1 MSMWI
6 QCGGLEVQLDL
17 GQDYNTQL
25 ESNSGANKEKRED
38 ESRKKRKRSR
48 SRSKDRHMHKESKK
62 PKDKRRKIAGDGG
75 MGSISLTDMGAG
87 EIGDPGTAE
96 SLSIEE
102 TNKLRAKLGLS
113 PLDLGNV
120 SKADSDECKPRNSDT
135 EFVHVPA
142 KDLTRAKQVE
152 KLQEKIITAKEKREL
167 LSKLREVKSL
177 GSGEETSV
185 SSWVEKMRSKEKA
198 KLEAEKREQMLTEM
212 DAVFGVSAV
221 VEERIRPKKLKPEYS
236 SASLEGLK
244 VEHSVDRFSEGKPII
259 LTLKDSD
266 VLTEDASD
274 VLTNVNLEDE
284 ERAEKNRE
292 NQRKLA
298 GLGGILQDEDEDV
311 VMGLRAKGILEKYD
325 VEISGPKKAEFILEA
340 NGTYATDHERT
351 LRRLQEELQT
361 TRQSLEDQEL
371 RPAADFYTADE
382 MAQFKKKKRRKVQRR
397 ILRADDLIPD
407 PGAASTVST
416 DHGSRGRREMQETA
430 GPALKEEGEVV
441 DVKKVE
447 EDIKPPAL
455 APLTGLNPAIAALLS
470 VQTIPE
476 EEEQI
481 DTGDE
486 DVANQW
492 SAEPLEPDNL
502 QLELEKTLSRV
513 RNANLA
519 KCVPQPEERL
529 QMVMKE
535 VESETFV
542 PKAQNG
548 NSGGDGGGLV
558 FDATAEFFKQISGGL
573 QNDVTAKMVKREAE
587 AELEVAEVEVQR
599 RQPVREKDS
608 RSERAPEKK
617 ERHRDS
623 SSRYTSS
630 TKHSSS
636 SHRHYEE
643 KASMS
648 KSSGSSTRSKEGKE
662 REDISTISFT
672 PTASAGGG
680 VFEEEPALNQGVF
693 SALLLAQ
700 KKGYVEEEK
709 EKERPMGQLVNLM
722 AKHYVK
728 EDVRYDDI
736 DAKFAKRERYNGPLC
751 DFREKSSYK
760 PDVKLYYVDEMGRNL
775 TPKEAFRQLSHKFH
789 GKGSG
794 KKKTERRTKKIIE
807 EALIKNSVGSD
818 TPLGTLDKLNKKL
831 EKQGTPYVVLSGKG
845 STTRSLMK

>member
-1 MSMWI
+1 MVAANAREGCASA
-6 QCGGLEVQLDL
+6 QNCP
-17 GQDYNTQL
+17 
-25 ESNSGANKEKRED
+25 SSSGEPY
-38 ESRKKRKRSR
+38 S
-48 SRSKDRHMHKESKK
+48 
-62 PKDKRRKIAGDGG
+62 
-75 MGSISLTDMGAG
+75 
-87 EIGDPGTAE
+87 
-96 SLSIEE
+96 
-102 TNKLRAKLGLS
+102 KLRAKLGLA
-113 PLDLGNV
+113 PLDLGGD
-120 SKADSDECKPRNSDT
+120 SKADSDEAKPRNSDT
-135 EFVHVPA
+135 DFVHAPA
-142 KDLTRAKQVE
+142 KDLTKAKQAE
-152 KLQEKIITAKEKREL
+152 KLQEKIATAKEKREL

-177 GSGEETSV
+177 SSGEETTV
-185 SSWVEKMRSKEKA
+185 SSWVEKMRLKEKA
-198 KLEAEKREQMLTEM
+198 KLEAEKREQMLIEM
-212 DAVFGVSAV
+212 DAEFGVSAV
-221 VEERIRPKKLKPEYS
+221 VADRIRPKKLKPEYS

-244 VEHSVDRFSEGKPII
+244 VEHSVDRFSEAEPII

-266 VLTEDASD
+266 ILAEDASD

-284 ERAEKNRE
+284 ERAERNRM
-292 NQRKLA
+292 NKRKLA

-311 VMGLRAKGILEKYD
+311 MMGLREKGVLEKYD
-325 VEISGPKKAEFILEA
+325 VELSGPKKAQFILEA
-340 NGTYATDHERT
+340 NGTYATDHERA

-361 TRQSLEDQEL
+361 TRQSLEDKEL

-382 MAQFKKKKRRKVQRR
+382 MAQFKKRKKRKVQRR
-397 ILRADDLIPD
+397 ILRADDLV
-407 PGAASTVST
+407 PGSGTAASASTST
-416 DHGSRGRREMQETA
+416 DHGSRGRRGMQDA
-430 GPALKEEGEVV
+430 VGPVLKEEGEVV

-447 EDIKPPAL
+447 EDMKPSAL

-476 EEEQI
+476 GEEQI
-481 DTGDE
+481 DGGDE
-486 DVANQW
+486 DVVDRW
-492 SAEPLEPDNL
+492 IAEPMEPDSL

-519 KCVPQPEERL
+519 KSIQQPEERL
-529 QMVMKE
+529 QTVIRE
-535 VESETFV
+535 VESEAFV
-542 PKAQNG
+542 PKAQPG
-548 NSGGDGGGLV
+548 SSDGGGGGLV

-573 QNDVTAKMVKREAE
+573 QNDVTAKMVKREEDSELEAE
-587 AELEVAEVEVQR
+587 AEAEAQR
-599 RQPVREKDS
+599 RQRVRERDL
-608 RSERAPEKK
+608 RSERH
-617 ERHRDS
+617 HRDS
-623 SSRYTSS
+623 SSRYISS

-636 SHRHYEE
+636 SRRHYEE
-643 KASMS
+643 KAPMS
-648 KSSGSSTRSKEGKE
+648 KSSSRARLKEG
-662 REDISTISFT
+662 EDKGDINTTSFA

-680 VFEEEPALNQGVF
+680 VFEEEPTLNQGVF

-845 STTRSLMK
+845 SAT

>member
-1 MSMWI
+1 MH
-6 QCGGLEVQLDL
+6 E
-17 GQDYNTQL
+17 
-25 ESNSGANKEKRED
+25 KEKRED
-38 ESRKKRKRSR
+38 ESRKRRKRSR
-48 SRSKDRHMHKESKK
+48 SRSKDRHAHKESKK
-62 PKDKRRKIAGDGG
+62 ARSKRRKMSGDEGIDIIPL
-75 MGSISLTDMGAG
+75 MDI
-87 EIGDPGTAE
+87 EIGEVGDHGTAE
-96 SLSIEE
+96 SLSIDE
-102 TNKLRAKLGLS
+102 TNKLRAKLGLA
-113 PLDLGNV
+113 PLDLGGD
-120 SKADSDECKPRNSDT
+120 SKADSDEAKPRNSDT
-135 EFVHVPA
+135 DFVHAPA
-142 KDLTRAKQVE
+142 KDLTKAKQAE
-152 KLQEKIITAKEKREL
+152 KLQEKIATAKEKREL

-177 GSGEETSV
+177 SSGEETTV
-185 SSWVEKMRSKEKA
+185 SSWVEKMRLKEKA
-198 KLEAEKREQMLTEM
+198 RLEAEKR
-212 DAVFGVSAV
+212 
-221 VEERIRPKKLKPEYS
+221 PEYS

-244 VEHSVDRFSEGKPII
+244 VEHSVDRFSEAEPII

-266 VLTEDASD
+266 VLAEDASD

-284 ERAEKNRE
+284 ERAERNRM
-292 NQRKLA
+292 NKRKLA

-311 VMGLRAKGILEKYD
+311 MMGLREKGVLEKYD
-325 VEISGPKKAEFILEA
+325 VELSGPKKAQFILEA
-340 NGTYATDHERT
+340 NGTYATDHERA

-382 MAQFKKKKRRKVQRR
+382 MAQFKKRKKRKVQRR
-397 ILRADDLIPD
+397 ILRADDLIP
-407 PGAASTVST
+407 GSVTAASAST
-416 DHGSRGRREMQETA
+416 DHGSRGRRGMQDA
-430 GPALKEEGEVV
+430 VGPVLKEEGEVV

-447 EDIKPPAL
+447 EDMKPSAL

-476 EEEQI
+476 GEEQI
-481 DTGDE
+481 DGGDE
-486 DVANQW
+486 GSDVVDRW
-492 SAEPLEPDNL
+492 IAEPLEPDSL

-513 RNANLA
+513 RKANLA
-519 KCVPQPEERL
+519 KSIQQPEERL
-529 QMVMKE
+529 QTVIRE
-535 VESETFV
+535 VESEAFV
-542 PKAQNG
+542 PKAQ
-548 NSGGDGGGLV
+548 SGSSDGGGGGLV

-573 QNDVTAKMVKREAE
+573 QNDVTAKMVKREEDSELEAE
-587 AELEVAEVEVQR
+587 AEAEAQR
-599 RQPVREKDS
+599 RQRVRERDL
-608 RSERAPEKK
+608 RSERH
-617 ERHRDS
+617 RRDS
-623 SSRYTSS
+623 SSRYIPS

-636 SHRHYEE
+636 SRRHHEE
-643 KASMS
+643 KAPMS
-648 KSSGSSTRSKEGKE
+648 KSSSRARLKEG
-662 REDISTISFT
+662 EDKGDINTASFA

-680 VFEEEPALNQGVF
+680 VFEEEPTLNQGVF

-845 STTRSLMK
+845 SAT

>member
-1 MSMWI
+1 MNI
-6 QCGGLEVQLDL
+6 E
-17 GQDYNTQL
+17 T
-25 ESNSGANKEKRED
+25 
-38 ESRKKRKRSR
+38 
-48 SRSKDRHMHKESKK
+48 
-62 PKDKRRKIAGDGG
+62 GD
-75 MGSISLTDMGAG
+75 
-87 EIGDPGTAE
+87 IGDSGTAE
-96 SLSIEE
+96 SLSIDE
-102 TNKLRAKLGLS
+102 TNKLRAKLGLA
-113 PLDLGNV
+113 PLDLGSD
-120 SKADSDECKPRNSDT
+120 SKADSDESKPKNSDT
-135 EFVHVPA
+135 DFVHAPA
-142 KDLTRAKQVE
+142 KDLTKARQTE
-152 KLQEKIITAKEKREL
+152 KLQEKISTAKEKREL

-198 KLEAEKREQMLTEM
+198 KLEAERREQMLLEM
-212 DAVFGVSAV
+212 DAAFGVSAV
-221 VEERIRPKKLKPEYS
+221 VAERISPRKRKPEYS
-236 SASLEGLK
+236 SSSLEGLK
-244 VEHSVDRFSEGKPII
+244 VEHSVERFSEAKSII

-266 VLTEDASD
+266 ILAEDASD

-292 NQRKLA
+292 NKRKLA

-311 VMGLRAKGILEKYD
+311 MMGLREKGVLEKYD
-325 VEISGPKKAEFILEA
+325 VEISGPKKAQFILEA
-340 NGTYATDHERT
+340 NGTYALDHERA

-371 RPAADFYTADE
+371 RPAADFYTTDE
-382 MAQFKKKKRRKVQRR
+382 MAQFKKKKKRKVQRR
-397 ILRADDLIPD
+397 ILRADDLIPGS
-407 PGAASTVST
+407 GAAATIST
-416 DHGSRGRREMQETA
+416 DHGSRSRRGMQDMV

-447 EDIKPPAL
+447 EDMEPSAL
-455 APLTGLNPAIAALLS
+455 VPLTGLNPAIAALLS
-470 VQTIPE
+470 VQTIPG

-481 DTGDE
+481 DGGDE
-486 DVANQW
+486 DVVDRW
-492 SAEPLEPDNL
+492 IAEPLEPDNL

-519 KCVPQPEERL
+519 KSIPQPEERL
-529 QMVMKE
+529 QMAVRE
-535 VESETFV
+535 VESEAFV
-542 PKAQNG
+542 PKAQYESSNG
-548 NSGGDGGGLV
+548 GGSGLV

-573 QNDVTAKMVKREAE
+573 QNDVTAKMVKREEDLELEAE
-587 AELEVAEVEVQR
+587 AEAEAQR
-599 RQPVREKDS
+599 RHRVRERDL
-608 RSERAPEKK
+608 RSERH
-617 ERHRDS
+617 HRDS
-623 SSRYTSS
+623 SSRYISS

-636 SHRHYEE
+636 SRRHYEE
-643 KASMS
+643 KAPMS
-648 KSSGSSTRSKEGKE
+648 KSSSRARLKEGEDK
-662 REDISTISFT
+662 EDINTVSFA

-680 VFEEEPALNQGVF
+680 VFEEEPTLNQGVF

-845 STTRSLMK
+845 SATKSLMK

>member
-1 MSMWI
+1 MP
-6 QCGGLEVQLDL
+6 VTTVD
-17 GQDYNTQL
+17 
-25 ESNSGANKEKRED
+25 
-38 ESRKKRKRSR
+38 
-48 SRSKDRHMHKESKK
+48 
-62 PKDKRRKIAGDGG
+62 
-75 MGSISLTDMGAG
+75 
-87 EIGDPGTAE
+87 
-96 SLSIEE
+96 
-102 TNKLRAKLGLS
+102 
-113 PLDLGNV
+113 
-120 SKADSDECKPRNSDT
+120 
-135 EFVHVPA
+135 
-142 KDLTRAKQVE
+142 
-152 KLQEKIITAKEKREL
+152 
-167 LSKLREVKSL
+167 
-177 GSGEETSV
+177 
-185 SSWVEKMRSKEKA
+185 
-198 KLEAEKREQMLTEM
+198 
-212 DAVFGVSAV
+212 V
-221 VEERIRPKKLKPEYS
+221 V
-236 SASLEGLK
+236 
-244 VEHSVDRFSEGKPII
+244 
-259 LTLKDSD
+259 D

-599 RQPVREKDS
+599 RQPPFPLLPFSCYGVE
-608 RSERAPEKK
+608 
-617 ERHRDS
+617 
-623 SSRYTSS
+623 
-630 TKHSSS
+630 HSSS

-760 PDVKLYYVDEMGRNL
+760 PDVKLYYVDEMGQ
-775 TPKEAFRQLSHKFH
+775 TPRTDFSITAV
-789 GKGSG
+789 SG
-794 KKKTERRTKKIIE
+794 GHDD
-807 EALIKNSVGSD
+807 ALGVR
-818 TPLGTLDKLNKKL
+818 L
-831 EKQGTPYVVLSGKG
+831 ELVALVKDDNFEQD
-845 STTRSLMK
+845 